1 MSTQGSARRWGRV
14 LALVLAGT
22 ALVAVPSQAQ
32 AVPPGGETEPVTGN
46 ATWFDNL
53 GSPYGGCGLP
63 QDQLETQNWIAL
75 NVYDTPGDYAM
86 YPRPMAANDPK
97 VGMFDNGRNC
107 GRWVRV
113 QIADYC
119 TGLNDGAAGQS
130 FCRNGS
136 WVADTYNGATL
147 DMLVADSCGDPNAW
161 CRDDPYHLDLAHAAI
176 NRFVKNGAE
185 VGDLEPAHWGNR
197 HVTWEFIEA
206 PHYSGDIEIGFI
218 QGSEKW
224 WAGVSINH
232 LPNGIHGVE
241 NFTGGAWAPATMN
254 VDMGQSFLLKPTT
267 TGGTDYRIRVK
278 DVDDEYLFGGREYS
292 FSLPSSC
299 GGKCSAPR
307 TVVSYTTT
315 GGTDPTQE
323 PTDDPTDDPT
333 HDPTDE
339 PTEEPTDEP
348 TDEPTEEPTDEP
360 TNDASGC
367 TATFK
372 AISTWPGGYQGE
384 ITVTAGSSAITSW
397 QVTASGTSVSSLWNG
412 EATSSGSTLTVR
424 NAPYNGAVPSGGSTT
439 FGFIGN
445 GAPGTPTLTCAA

>member
-1 MSTQGSARRWGRV
+1 MTRQGMVRVWSRV
-14 LALVLAGT
+14 LAVLLAGT
-22 ALVAVPSQAQ
+22 ALVAVQSQAQ

-241 NFTGGAWAPATMN
+241 NFTGGAWVPATMN

-278 DVDDEYLFGGREYS
+278 DVDDEYLSGGREYA

-333 HDPTDE
+333 HEPTDD
-339 PTEEPTDEP
+339 PTDEP

-445 GAPGTPTLTCAA
+445 GAPGAPTLTCAA

>member
-1 MSTQGSARRWGRV
+1 MSAQGKIRSWSRL
-14 LALVLAGT
+14 LAVVLAGG
-22 ALVAVPSQAQ
+22 ALVGVQSQAD

-63 QDQLETQNWIAL
+63 QDQLETQSWVAL

-86 YPRPMAANDPK
+86 YPRPMAADDPK

-113 QIADYC
+113 TIDDYC
-119 TGLNDGAAGQS
+119 TGLNDGAAGQA
-130 FCRNGS
+130 FCRGGQ
-136 WVADTYNGATL
+136 WVEDKYNGATL

-161 CRDDPYHLDLAHAAI
+161 CRDDPYHLDLAHASI
-176 NRFVKNGAE
+176 NTFVKNGAP

-224 WAGVSINH
+224 WAGVSVNH

-241 NFTGGAWAPATMN
+241 NFTGGTWVSATMN

-267 TGGTDYRIRVK
+267 TGGTDYRIRVT

-315 GGTDPTQE
+315 GGTDPT
-323 PTDDPTDDPT
+323 PTPTPT
-333 HDPTDE
+333 PTVT
-339 PTEEPTDEP
+339 PTPTP
-348 TDEPTEEPTDEP
+348 TPTPTVTP
-360 TNDASGC
+360 TPAVTATPSPTPTRGPSTC
-367 TATFK
+367 TATFR
-372 AISTWPGGYQGE
+372 AVSTWPGGYQGE
-384 ITVTAGSSAITSW
+384 VTVTAGPSALSSWTVSAT
-397 QVTASGTSVSSLWNG
+397 GLSVSSAWNG
-412 EATSSGSTLTVR
+412 IATTSGTTTTVR
-424 NAPYNGAVPSGGSTT
+424 NAPYNGTLTASGSTT

-445 GAPGTPTLTCAA
+445 GSPGTPLLSCTP